1 MWAFETSKPHPQLHI
16 SSTPPNPS
24 QMVYQQRTEHK
35 YTSLWESFSFKPSQ
49 TERTLLYSERVTFV
63 TYQNRTGE
71 SGIVVEILGN
81 PVSHLLIWPSLRFS
95 CHRLSCG
102 NISSESSLWLMLRN
116 VMNYSDHSSE
126 GRERRWLNTV
136 VSQASRLVFL
146 SLDAKPVIQSV
157 LDIQQLRKTI
167 RSKQWWLT
175 GRSNREKTWV
185 TYGSNTSHTPTLT

>member
-1 MWAFETSKPHPQLHI
+1 
-16 SSTPPNPS
+16 
-24 QMVYQQRTEHK
+24 MVYQQRTEHK
-35 YTSLWESFSFKPSQ
+35 YMKLWESFSFKKSQ

-63 TYQNRTGE
+63 TYQNRTWE

-102 NISSESSLWLMLRN
+102 NISSESSLWLRQGMLKDAK

-126 GRERRWLNTV
+126 GRERRWLNPV
-136 VSQASRLVFL
+136 VSQASRLVSL
-146 SLDAKPVIQSV
+146 SLDAEPVIQSV

-185 TYGSNTSHTPTLT
+185 TYGSNTSHTPMLT